1 MKTLIPL
8 VILAAAAPLTA
19 ACSFN
24 EPMEEVNTTGL
35 NVNVPVVSQ
44 HVMVHDFTAPV
55 GTGLSAAQRDELREW
70 LDSIDARYGDRISVD
85 QGEMPASYQRRIQ
98 VERVLNERGLELQR
112 YTPVIAPAVS
122 TGATRVVV
130 VRAEAS
136 VPGCPDQDSV
146 DDLNWQNATSSNFGC
161 ATNSG
166 LAQMIA
172 DPNDLIS
179 GKPYLGSRQRALPET
194 GPDAVSED

>member
-8 VILAAAAPLTA
+8 VVLTVAAPLTA

-44 HVMVHDFTAPV
+44 HVMVHDFTAPP
-55 GTGLSAAQRDELREW
+55 GAGLSAAQRDELREW

-85 QGEMPASYQRRIQ
+85 QAPMPAAYQRRTQ
-98 VERVLNERGLELQR
+98 VENVVNERGLELER
-112 YTPVIAPAVS
+112 YTTVTAPEVPA
-122 TGATRVVV
+122 GATRVVV

-146 DDLNWQNATSSNFGC
+146 DDLNWQNAASSNFGC
-161 ATNSG
+161 ATNAG

-179 GKPYLGSRQRALPET
+179 GKPYLGTGQRILPET
-194 GPDAVSED
+194 GPDAVYDD